1 MLQARAK
8 AREERERV
16 GGDADGLLTRL
27 KLYMVQEHGIAFVE
41 MSPEQMEGS
50 DAEVDED
57 HVLKYRRTLTDDE
70 RLALFAHEL
79 GHVVLHRRLMD
90 PNVPLDPIVASAYS
104 DAGAAAIARYSPR
117 VREEAEAKAF
127 ALEFQCPST
136 KALAMWRED
145 ERVTIAMVAKAFG
158 GDVGIARI
166 QLANALHD
174 LATGAERAQDD
185 ARRAPE
191 VQFTDEQI
199 DAARH
204 TGSPALV
211 DAGPGTGKTSTLI
224 RRVEFALE
232 ERKAAPNQVLAL
244 TFSNEAAREMFERVT
259 AKFGVDVAHEM
270 TIATFHGFGM
280 ELLHWHGAKMGLPLD
295 FRLMDEDAQ
304 VELVSELLGRVEC
317 PTLDPLANPAAVANQ
332 VVKYINHLKH
342 RQIGPDELAAAMA
355 RWTPAGRDDPAAGAE
370 LLALY
375 REYESVKREQKSVD
389 FADLVLMPLQ
399 LLESEPELR
408 EKYRT
413 KYPWVLVDE
422 FQDMTRATSA
432 LLRALCG
439 AANPPWVVGDARQ
452 AIYQF
457 MGAAPENV
465 SLFASDF
472 QGSKTYALSE
482 NHRSS
487 APIVEAANELASL
500 FPEVEADASARERW
514 RSIGDAQ
521 PLVDRPV
528 AIAAAT
534 SDYAEAHG
542 IVDQIAAWQEK
553 GVEAGDIAVLAR
565 RHIDVRSVVLA
576 LTDRGIKAESAG
588 LLTAEGAAGD
598 LAVVLTLA
606 SDKPAVSIPRLAM
619 ALGRNRYSRDEI
631 NATVAY
637 LLEVERKTKRSQEG
651 DGDGEDATAGSEAA
665 VEITVPA
672 EARRELLEEIATA
685 REHAERERYRADGFE
700 CLMTLLFDGSRYLRR
715 VLAADDSALRSM
727 TLVEI
732 VSTLSLAAAYHVTH
746 PSGKGSGRRHRH
758 RYAFA
763 ARLRLRLT
771 ETGVPIPIAPM
782 PRRDAVRVMTCHAS
796 KGLEFP
802 CVIVAGQTV
811 PQIRE
816 SWAWIPPACRPRSNE
831 DVDQANALLFVGVTR
846 AKHAVLVSYPEKATE
861 SERSR
866 AKVVVPLLEAWG
878 AKFRRLRMRWEA
890 RGGAADRAEATGV
903 WGQPREGTPEFFKPG
918 VLGEDV
924 CAIRVYLEDVL
935 GLRFAEAAL
944 ALYPVFFGAV
954 RKVLREVSKR
964 AIEIGPVSASDAE
977 ALLDEKF
984 GETVYGDHPHFPL
997 YQGAALG
1004 IVKRFANAFRP
1015 EPGTTYVDPQLDV
1028 TPSGAGTPVRLDLI
1042 ARFREPGGQEVAM
1055 GFRPESRREQLNKKD
1070 VLVWSK
1076 VGAGRIPYVLVWQS
1090 HPNLSPRMF
1099 SGLDGEIHQIGWHAR
1114 SGGME
1119 GEVGEMAARHAAL
1132 VDGDYGHDVD
1142 AYECDRRCRMR
1153 VTCPYWLGALP

>member
-1 MLQARAK
+1 MLQARAQ

-16 GGDADGLLTRL
+16 GGDTNGLLNRL
-27 KLYMVQEHGIAFVE
+27 KLYMEHEHKIAFVE
-41 MSPEQMEGS
+41 MSPGQMEGS

-57 HVLKYRRTLTDDE
+57 RILKYRSTLTDHE
-70 RLALFAHEL
+70 RLTLFAHEL

-90 PNVPLDPIVASAYS
+90 PNVPVDPIVASAYS
-104 DAGAAAIARYSPR
+104 DAGPSAIARYSPR

-127 ALEFQCPST
+127 ALEFLCPST
-136 KALAMWRED
+136 KVLAMWRED
-145 ERVTIAMVAKAFG
+145 EGATIAMLAKAFG
-158 GDVGIARI
+158 VDVGVARI

-174 LATGAERAQDD
+174 VATGAERVQDSGQ
-185 ARRAPE
+185 RAPE
-191 VQFTDEQI
+191 VRFTDEQT

-211 DAGPGTGKTSTLI
+211 DAGAGTGKTSTLI
-224 RRVEFALE
+224 RRVEFALHE
-232 ERKAAPNQVLAL
+232 HRAVPSQVLAL
-244 TFSNEAAREMFERVT
+244 TFSNEAAHEMLERVA
-259 AKFGVDVAHEM
+259 AKFGADAANEM

-280 ELLHWHGAKMGLPLD
+280 ELLHWHGAKLGLPLD
-295 FRLMDEDAQ
+295 FRLIDEDGQA
-304 VELVSELLGRVEC
+304 ELVSELLGRVEC
-317 PTLDPLANPAAVANQ
+317 ATLDPLANPAAVANQ

-342 RQIGPDELAAAMA
+342 RQIGPDELAAAIT

-370 LLALY
+370 LLTLY
-375 REYESVKREQKSVD
+375 REYESVKHERKSVD
-389 FADLVLMPLQ
+389 FADLVLMPLRV
-399 LLESEPELR
+399 LENEPEVR
-408 EKYRT
+408 ESYRT

-432 LLRALCG
+432 LLRAVCG
-439 AANPPWVVGDARQ
+439 AENPPWVVGDARQ

-472 QGSKTYALSE
+472 KGSKTYALSG

-487 APIVEAANELASL
+487 APIVETANQLASL
-500 FPEVEADASARERW
+500 FPEAEASPSERW
-514 RSIGDAQ
+514 RSTGDIQ
-521 PLVDRPV
+521 PLTETPV
-528 AIAAAT
+528 AIATAT
-534 SDYAEAHG
+534 TDHAEAHG
-542 IVDQIAAWQEK
+542 IVDQIAAWLSQ
-553 GVEAGDIAVLAR
+553 GVQAGDIAVLAR
-565 RHIDVRSVVLA
+565 RHLDVRNVVLA

-588 LLTAEGAAGD
+588 LITAEGAAGD

-606 SDKPAVSIPRLAM
+606 SNKPAASIPRLAK
-619 ALGRNRYSRDEI
+619 ALGQDRYSRDEI
-631 NATVAY
+631 NATIAY
-637 LLEVERKTKRSQEG
+637 LLEVERLSKKSQEG
-651 DGDGEDATAGSEAA
+651 EDDGDDIGERGEPAA
-665 VEITVPA
+665 EITMPA
-672 EARRELLEEIATA
+672 EARRELLDELRTA
-685 REHAERERYRADGFE
+685 REHAERERYLADGFE
-700 CLMTLLFDGSRYLRR
+700 CLMTFLFDGSRYLRR
-715 VLAADDSALRSM
+715 VLAAEDSALRSM

-732 VSTLSLAAAYHVTH
+732 VSTLSLATAYHVTH

-816 SWAWIPPACRPRSNE
+816 WWAWIPPACRPRSNE

-846 AKHAVLVSYPEKATE
+846 AKRAVVISYPEKATE
-861 SERSR
+861 SERAR

-878 AKFRRLRMRWEA
+878 TKFRPSRMRWEA
-890 RGGAADRAEATGV
+890 LGGTAERAEATGI
-903 WGQPREGTPEFFKPG
+903 WGQAREGAPEFFKPS
-918 VLGEDV
+918 VVGENV
-924 CAIRVYLEDVL
+924 CSIRVYLEEIL
-935 GLRFAEAAL
+935 GLRFAEAEL

-964 AIEIGPVSASDAE
+964 AIEVGPVSASDAE
-977 ALLDEKF
+977 ALLDGKF

-997 YQGAALG
+997 YRGAARV
-1004 IVKRFANAFRP
+1004 IVKSFANAFRP
-1015 EPGTTYVDPQLDV
+1015 APGTTYIDPQLDV
-1028 TPSGAGTPVRLDLI
+1028 TPSSTGTPVRLDLI
-1042 ARFREPGGQEVAM
+1042 ARLREPGGQEVAI

-1076 VGAGRIPYVLVWQS
+1076 VGPGRIPYVLVWQS
-1090 HPNLSPRMF
+1090 NPTVSPRMF

-1114 SGGME
+1114 PGGME
-1119 GEVGEMAARHAAL
+1119 GEVGEVAARHAAL
-1132 VDGDYGHDVD
+1132 VGGDYGHDID
-1142 AYECDRRCRMR
+1142 AYECERRCRMR
-1153 VTCPYWLGALP
+1153 VTCPYWIAALP